1 MNKKLSP
8 KIKREYKTITFCI
21 LNGMSNIEISK
32 YLNYSKSTIA
42 YKINKLF
49 SLFNAANRVDFVLKI
64 LEKRIKEKEE
74 QLKNEIKKN
83 NELKSEN
90 KKLKKIIDKMPIIE
104 N

>member
-1 MNKKLSP
+1 MNKELSP

-21 LNGMSNIEISK
+21 LSGMSNIEISK

-49 SLFNAANRVDFVLKI
+49 SLFNAVNRVDFVLKI
-64 LEKRIKEKEE
+64 LEKRIKEKED

-83 NELKSEN
+83 NHLVSEN
-90 KKLKKIIDKMPIIE
+90 KKLKKMIDKMSVIE